1 MLAKYICLLNDSFPP
16 VIDGVSNCV
25 VNYAKNVKALGGNPL
40 VATPAVEGAD
50 DGAFDFPVL
59 RYPSIDTRKK
69 LGYVTGYPFSPAVTS
84 QIKGA
89 GVDILHTHCPVTSC
103 LFARSLR
110 YVVDAP
116 VILTYHTKFDI
127 DISNALRGRL
137 LQESALRALMSNIR
151 ACDEVWTVSRGAG
164 ENLRKLG
171 YEGEFIVMKNGVD
184 VPLGGAD
191 ESDVAAA
198 TGGCDL
204 PEGVP
209 VYLFVGRMMWYKNVR
224 LILDALK
231 RLRNEDKDF
240 RMIFIGGG
248 ADAEEIENYASELG
262 LADKCIFKGPVRDRS
277 VLRAWYTRADLF
289 LFPST
294 FDTNGLV
301 VREAAA
307 CGTASILIYGSAAS
321 EGVVSG
327 RNGCLIDEEPEA
339 LAGCLSGLYDN
350 PEFVIQVGQAAAR
363 ELYISWKD
371 AVSTACERYD
381 VVLDKYRSGQYE
393 KKTGEGFFKSQGELM
408 GFLSLVENQKRSVRN
423 NLGAARGAL
432 LEHKNELKNEI
443 NYAYENLR
451 DRMDKYL

>member
-1 MLAKYICLLNDSFPP
+1 MQAKNICLLNDSFPP

-25 VNYAKNVKALGGNPL
+25 VNYAKNIKALGGSPL
-40 VATPAVEGAD
+40 VATPSVEGSD
-50 DGAFDFPVL
+50 DGAFDFPVF

-84 QIKGA
+84 EIKDA

-127 DISNALRGRL
+127 DVSNALRGRL
-137 LQESALRALMSNIR
+137 LQESALRALMNNIR
-151 ACDEVWTVSRGAG
+151 ACDEVWVVSRGAG

-171 YEGEFIVMKNGVD
+171 YEGDFVVMKNGVD

-191 ESDVAAA
+191 ETDVAAA
-198 TGGCDL
+198 TEGCDL
-204 PEGVP
+204 PDGVP

-248 ADAEEIENYASELG
+248 ADAEEIEKYASELE
-262 LADKCIFKGPVRDRS
+262 LSDKCIFKGPVRDRAI
-277 VLRAWYTRADLF
+277 LRAWYTRADLF

-307 CGTASILIYGSAAS
+307 CGTASILIYGSAAP

-327 RNGCLIDEEPEA
+327 KNGFLIDEEPEA
-339 LAGCLSGLYDN
+339 LAGCLSGLYGNDD
-350 PEFVIQVGQAAAR
+350 FVKQTGQAAAR
-363 ELYISWKD
+363 DLYISWSD
-371 AVSTACERYD
+371 AVAKACERYD
-381 VVLDKYRSGQYE
+381 IALDKYRSGQYE
-393 KKTGEGFFKSQGELM
+393 KKAGDGFFKSQGELM
-408 GFLSLVENQKRSVRN
+408 GFLSLVENQRRSVRT
-423 NLGAARGAL
+423 NLGAARSAI
-432 LEHKNELKNEI
+432 LEHKNELKKEI
-443 NYAYENLR
+443 RYAYENLV
-451 DRMDKYL
+451 DRMDKFL

>member
-1 MLAKYICLLNDSFPP
+1 MQAKNICLLNDSFPP

-25 VNYAKNVKALGGNPL
+25 VNYAKNIKALGGSPL
-40 VATPAVEGAD
+40 VATPSVEGAD
-50 DGAFDFPVL
+50 DGAFDFPVF

-84 QIKGA
+84 EIKDA

-127 DISNALRGRL
+127 DVSNALRGRL
-137 LQESALRALMSNIR
+137 LQESALRALMNNIR
-151 ACDEVWTVSRGAG
+151 ACDEVWVVSRGAG

-171 YEGEFIVMKNGVD
+171 YEGDFVVMKNGVD
-184 VPLGGAD
+184 VPIGGAD
-191 ESDVAAA
+191 ETDVAAA
-198 TGGCDL
+198 TEGCDL
-204 PEGVP
+204 PDGVP

-248 ADAEEIENYASELG
+248 ADAEEIEKYASELE
-262 LADKCIFKGPVRDRS
+262 LSDKCFFKGPVRDRAI
-277 VLRAWYTRADLF
+277 LRAWYTRADLF

-327 RNGCLIDEEPEA
+327 KNGFLIDEEPEA
-339 LAGCLSGLYDN
+339 LAGCLSGLYGNDD
-350 PEFVIQVGQAAAR
+350 FVKQTGQAAAR
-363 ELYISWKD
+363 DLYISWSD
-371 AVSTACERYD
+371 AVAKACERYD
-381 VVLDKYRSGQYE
+381 IVLDKYRSGQYE
-393 KKTGEGFFKSQGELM
+393 KKAGDGFFKSQGELM
-408 GFLSLVENQKRSVRN
+408 GFLSLVENQRRSVRT
-423 NLGAARGAL
+423 NLGAARSAI

-443 NYAYENLR
+443 SYAYENLV
-451 DRMDKYL
+451 DRMDRFL